1 MKAASL
7 TLVKGNP
14 EVKCP
19 DQPSVFSLKRLGSSM
34 ALCTLLGLTS
44 CATIVSGP
52 TQKIKITSTPVE
64 ANVTVKKL
72 TVDQESVFWEG
83 KTPAEVK
90 FNRKESYL
98 VKISNKGYKS
108 VEVPVEYK
116 SMNGWIWGNLFIGG
130 LVGIIVDGVSGAGI
144 TLGPDPIS
152 VDLVK

>member
-1 MKAASL
+1 MKAASI
-7 TLVKGNP
+7 TPVQVNP
-14 EVKCP
+14 EVKHP
-19 DQPSVFSLKRLGSSM
+19 DTTPVVSLKRLGSAV
-34 ALCTLLGLTS
+34 ALLAVLGLTS

-52 TQKIKITSTPVE
+52 TQKIKITSSPAQ

-83 KTPAEVK
+83 TTPAEVK

-98 VKISNKGYKS
+98 VKISSKGYKS

-130 LVGIIVDGVSGAGI
+130 LVGIIVDGVSGAG
-144 TLGPDPIS
+144 TNLGPDPIN
-152 VDLVK
+152 VELVK